1 LKKSDVAAVVPA
13 LGASLLPSL
22 SCPAC
27 WPAYAS
33 VLSAVGLSFLGESKY
48 LLWLNVLA
56 LLVSL
61 AVLFRR
67 GRTGSY
73 APVLIGAVAAL
84 LILFG
89 KFLLNSNP
97 ATWFGAAGLLV
108 AFVWGSPK
116 AKPASCPACVNN
128 ESLEVINHGIKES

>member
-1 LKKSDVAAVVPA
+1 MKKSDVAAFVPA

-33 VLSAVGLSFLGESKY
+33 LLSVVGLTFLGESKY
-48 LLWLNVLA
+48 LLWLNVMA

-67 GRTGSY
+67 ARTGSY
-73 APVLIGAVAAL
+73 APVLIGTVAAL

-97 ATWFGAAGLLV
+97 ATWLGGAGLLG
-108 AFVWGSPK
+108 AFVWNRSK

-128 ESLEVINHGIKES
+128 ESLEVMDHGIKES